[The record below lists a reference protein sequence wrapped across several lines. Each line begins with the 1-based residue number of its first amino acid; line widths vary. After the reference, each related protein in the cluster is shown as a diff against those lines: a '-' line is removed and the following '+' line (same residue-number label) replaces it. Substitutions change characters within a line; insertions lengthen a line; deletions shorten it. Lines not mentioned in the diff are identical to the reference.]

1 MLVWKPL
8 QPRLLN
14 RHTVNGLNA
23 IEDILLWSRTIS
35 RIYLVTIQPDN
46 PAEYWVS
53 TLVTSSL
60 RLARF
65 IRWSVEKLFLEWR
78 LS

>member
-53 TLVTSSL
+53 TLSDAYSSSSHESEVVSES
-60 RLARF
+60 AA
-65 IRWSVEKLFLEWR
+65 S
-78 LS
+78 SST